1 MIPNYEGTRIPTLN
15 KEEKPV
21 IFRKPIILEDLVA
34 GVKSKARGRTKSL
47 KMKTNSSADKI
58 FKISSSF
65 NAIEVQRIITRD
77 GFGYFSTTND

>member
-1 MIPNYEGTRIPTLN
+1 
-15 KEEKPV
+15 
-21 IFRKPIILEDLVA
+21 VA
-34 GVKSKARGRTKSL
+34 SIESRDKARRRTKSL

-58 FKISSSF
+58 PKIPSSF